1 MAFKHFDSII
11 VQILLALCL
20 VGIASCTSRRSP
32 RIIYNSANDSLSESF
47 NASVFLVTPKC
58 PKGTHFVEGR
68 YSGGL
73 RNYRPAKCRENS
85 HSCSDYNN
93 DTANCEKCN
102 FGYKIN
108 KDSKNGDHC
117 NMKWW
122 MYILI
127 IVGLIAAIGLI
138 GVLAVA
144 MCKCCKH

>member
-1 MAFKHFDSII
+1 MFKSH
-11 VQILLALCL
+11 ILIALCL
-20 VGIASCTSRRSP
+20 LGIASCSSRRSP
-32 RIIYNSANDSLSESF
+32 RMIYNSAYDAPSESF
-47 NASVFLVTPKC
+47 NASVFLLTPTC
-58 PKGTHFVEGR
+58 PKGTHFVDASVGGGGR
-68 YSGGL
+68 
-73 RNYRPAKCRENS
+73 NFQPAKCRDN
-85 HSCSDYNN
+85 SDYCSNYN
-93 DTANCEKCN
+93 TETANCEKCN

-144 MCKCCKH
+144 LCKCCKH